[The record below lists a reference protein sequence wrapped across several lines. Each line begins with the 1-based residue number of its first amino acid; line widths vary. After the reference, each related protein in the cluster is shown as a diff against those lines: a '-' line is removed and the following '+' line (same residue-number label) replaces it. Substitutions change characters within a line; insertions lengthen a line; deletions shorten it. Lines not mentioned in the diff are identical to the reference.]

1 MMTVYDPEGT
11 AFEVSPINAKDLVQI
26 NGWTFQKPV
35 IKIVNQ
41 AEPEVPAEEPSE
53 EEAADE
59 APAEEAADE
68 APAEEAADEA
78 PAEEAADEA
87 PADESP
93 EEEAA
98 APYTTV
104 EQFEA
109 LERREDVVAYLAEH
123 FPDFTP
129 HHLHK
134 RETLI
139 EKAIELATAG
149 E

>member
-1 MMTVYDPEGT
+1 MPNPNMMTVYDPEGT

-53 EEAADE
+53 
-59 APAEEAADE
+59 
-68 APAEEAADEA
+68 EEAADEA